1 MSAAQQLSQLKSL
14 QDTLNAAID
23 TFKSEL
29 EKQQLPE
36 PSLTTSKPHPIDEIT
51 YIPTPAMYEA
61 RRAGVAACTLIKYLL
76 ESPYDALSANTW
88 MTLESSSIRLAADL
102 GLADILASCPD
113 PEVGLSVDEIAKK
126 TEVDAAKLE
135 RVLRLLVSQ
144 CWFRETKQGYF
155 ANNRRSLLVQK
166 SQPAWHL
173 VTFMNEM
180 FHRISCAFP
189 EHVNNPSKD
198 FRFAS
203 DPHHT
208 AWNIAYNTELPY
220 FGANSWLTNN
230 PGEAEKF
237 GLAMG
242 AVGPTSDPGVAA
254 DFPWAEI
261 AEGRDAII
269 DVGGGQGTLC
279 CSLAL
284 MYPSIKHFVVQ
295 EVPETR
301 VAAQSFIASK
311 GLEGRVV
318 FEEQDF
324 FKPQRRKGTG
334 DYVFVMQ
341 RVLHDWPTSEGAK
354 MLAQIRDALQASP
367 KSVLLIVDTIIQPGT
382 LSPSGPPAKDSLAS
396 KSRGGAY
403 KPIQPPP
410 FIPADFGEAS
420 RISHQVN
427 VALTS
432 MCNTFERTLP
442 QLTEMVEMAGL
453 KIKEVHATR
462 GWASITEVVL
472 P

>member
-14 QDTLNAAID
+14 QETLNAAID
-23 TFKSEL
+23 TFKAEL
-29 EKQQLPE
+29 EKQELPE
-36 PSLTTSKPHPIDEIT
+36 PSLTTSKPHPIDEIS

-61 RRAGVAACTLIKYLL
+61 RRAGVAASTLIKYLL

-88 MTLESSSIRLAADL
+88 MTLECSSIRLAADL
-102 GLADILASCPD
+102 GIADILTSCPN
-113 PEVGLSVDEIAKK
+113 PEVGLSVEEIAKK
-126 TEVDAAKLE
+126 TDVDAIKLE

-144 CWFRETKQGYF
+144 CWFRETQPGYF
-155 ANNRRSLLVQK
+155 ANNRRSLLIQK

-180 FHRISCAFP
+180 FHRISSALP
-189 EHVNNPSKD
+189 EHINNPSKE
-198 FRFAS
+198 FRFAT

-208 AWNIAYNTELPY
+208 AWNIAYSTELPY
-220 FGANSWLTNN
+220 FGANSWLTKNL
-230 PGEAEKF
+230 GEAERF

-261 AEGRDAII
+261 AEGRDAIV

-279 CSLAL
+279 CSLAAR
-284 MYPSIKHFVVQ
+284 YPSIKQFIVQ
-295 EVPETR
+295 DLPETR
-301 VAAQSFIASK
+301 AAAEPFIASK
-311 GLEGRVV
+311 GLTGRVI
-318 FEEQDF
+318 FEAQDF

-334 DYVFVMQ
+334 NYVFVMQ

-354 MLAQIRDALQASP
+354 MLSQIRDALKESP
-367 KSVLLIVDTIIQPGT
+367 KSVLLIVDTIIQPGVM
-382 LSPSGPPAKDSLAS
+382 SSSGPAAKDSL
-396 KSRGGAY
+396 KSQDKSQAY

-410 FIPADFGEAS
+410 FIPVDFGDAS
-420 RISHQVN
+420 RISHQIN
-427 VALTS
+427 VALTA

-442 QLTEMVEMAGL
+442 QLQEMVELAGL